1 MKILLRSGFITQIYS
16 FSDKSNFKSLY
27 ELSIQ
32 GKELIIYLQN
42 FDVLSN
48 FDPIQSKKIDLEIEK
63 DQEKS
68 SVKTYKKS
76 LFKFVKNNFDS
87 FNRLKIFS
95 YLSDVKDNNL
105 NSIVKNFDYDQKYII
120 LKNETINIFSPK
132 ELLYEFNN
140 FLTLSIF
147 NFKESSVI
155 ENSIKIKTKLETFY
169 ISPLIINSSED
180 DFYML
185 PSIKLNKYILFDPL
199 LTNNKRSVSKIKL
212 EKINCSYNNVL
223 NLFSNYNL
231 ELSSIYILI
240 FFYQFFGREGS
251 LKNTITLS
259 DCVKDLLNLKLKS
272 LPNPVDKKAEIFPSE
287 DSSESFLQLQQ
298 FYSKVNANSL
308 LDEIIC

>member
-1 MKILLRSGFITQIYS
+1 
-16 FSDKSNFKSLY
+16 
-27 ELSIQ
+27 
-32 GKELIIYLQN
+32 
-42 FDVLSN
+42 
-48 FDPIQSKKIDLEIEK
+48 
-63 DQEKS
+63 
-68 SVKTYKKS
+68 
-76 LFKFVKNNFDS
+76 
-87 FNRLKIFS
+87 
-95 YLSDVKDNNL
+95 
-105 NSIVKNFDYDQKYII
+105 
-120 LKNETINIFSPK
+120 
-132 ELLYEFNN
+132 
-140 FLTLSIF
+140 
-147 NFKESSVI
+147 
-155 ENSIKIKTKLETFY
+155 
-169 ISPLIINSSED
+169 
-180 DFYML
+180 ML